1 MNSIVIGSGFGGIA
15 AALRLKAKGHKVKLI
30 EKHPDLGGRARVFKR
45 NGFIYDAGPTVI
57 TAPYLINELFELF
70 NKDPKNYIELTP
82 LKIWY
87 QFIFEDK
94 TKFNYSGDEIEMKDQ
109 IEKLSK
115 EDVNGYEK
123 LVNFTKKIFDKG
135 FLELAD
141 VPFDKPFVM
150 MQQLPALLKLKS
162 YKSVYSLVSSY
173 IKNEKLRRML
183 SMHPLLVG
191 GNPFTTTSIYGLI
204 LYLEKKW
211 GIHYSVGGT
220 GNIIKGFEKLMNEV
234 GIEIIKNTEVTEIIT
249 KNNKISGVKLNNENE
264 IDADNV
270 VCNADPP
277 AFYEKMLS
285 KSNENSMLFNWK
297 KNRMEYSMGL
307 FVYYFGTKKIYENVE
322 HHTIKFGNKYEEHL
336 DDIFNKK
343 KLNNENEIG
352 ADNVVCNADPPA
364 FYEKMLSKSNE
375 SSMLFNWKKNRMEYS
390 MGLFVYYFGTKKI
403 YENVEHHT
411 IKFGNKYKEHLDDI
425 FDKKKLNND
434 ISYYLH
440 RPTATDKTMAPE
452 GNDCFYVLVPVP
464 NNQSKINWETEG
476 EKMKNLVIEKM
487 EKDLMPDLKNNIVE
501 DFYLTPDYF
510 EKELNTKFGSGFSIQ
525 PKFTQSAYF
534 RFHNKSEIYD
544 GLYFVGAG
552 THPGAGVPGVL
563 SSAKVLD
570 KLF

>member
-15 AALRLKAKGHKVKLI
+15 AALRLRAKGHEVTII
-30 EKHPDLGGRARVFKR
+30 EKHPDLGGRARVFKK
-45 NGFIYDAGPTVI
+45 NGFTFDGGPTVI
-57 TAPYLINELFELF
+57 TAPYLINELFDLF
-70 NKDPKNYIELTP
+70 KKNPKDYIKLTP

-94 TKFNYSGDEIEMKDQ
+94 TKFNYSGNELEMKNQ
-109 IEKLSK
+109 IEKINI
-115 EDVNGYEK
+115 EDVKGYER

-135 FLELAD
+135 FTELAD

-173 IKNEKLRRML
+173 IKSEKLRRML

-191 GNPFTTTSIYGLI
+191 GNPFSTTSIYGLI

-211 GIHYSVGGT
+211 GIHYSMGGT
-220 GNIIKGFEKLMNEV
+220 GNIIKGYEKLMNEV
-234 GIEIIKNTEVTEIIT
+234 GIKILKESEVTKIIL
-249 KNNKISGVKLNNENE
+249 KNNKISGVQINNQTD

-270 VCNADPP
+270 ICNADPP
-277 AFYEKMLS
+277 AVYEKLLS
-285 KSNENSMLFNWK
+285 ENSNNSLLFNWK
-297 KNRMEYSMGL
+297 KNRMQYSMGL
-307 FVYYFGTKKIYENVE
+307 FVYYFGT
-322 HHTIKFGNKYEEHL
+322 
-336 DDIFNKK
+336 
-343 KLNNENEIG
+343 
-352 ADNVVCNADPPA
+352 
-364 FYEKMLSKSNE
+364 
-375 SSMLFNWKKNRMEYS
+375 R
-390 MGLFVYYFGTKKI
+390 KI

-440 RPTATDKTMAPE
+440 RPTATDKSMAPE

-464 NNQSKINWETEG
+464 NNQSKIDWDIEG
-476 EKMKNLVIEKM
+476 EKMKKLVIDKM
-487 EKDLMPDLKNNIVE
+487 EEDLMPNLKENIVE
-501 DFYLTPDYF
+501 EFYLTPDYF
-510 EKELNTKFGSGFSIQ
+510 EKDLNTKYGSGFSIQ

-534 RFHNKSEIYD
+534 RFHNKSEVYD

-570 KLF
+570 KII

>member
-15 AALRLKAKGHKVKLI
+15 AALRLKAKGHKVTLI
-30 EKHPDLGGRARVFKR
+30 EKHPDLGGRARVFRK
-45 NGFIYDAGPTVI
+45 NGFIFDGGPTVI

-70 NKDPKNYIELTP
+70 KKNPKDYIKLSP
-82 LKIWY
+82 LKVWY
-87 QFIFEDK
+87 QFVFEDK
-94 TKFNYSGDEIEMKDQ
+94 SKFNYSGNENEMKAQ
-109 IEKLSK
+109 IKELNK
-115 EDVNGYEK
+115 EDVKCYEK

-135 FLELAD
+135 FTELAD
-141 VPFDKPFVM
+141 IPFDKPFVM
-150 MQQLPALLKLKS
+150 MQQLPSLLKLKS

-211 GIHYSVGGT
+211 GIHYSMGGT

-234 GIEIIKNTEVTEIIT
+234 GIKVIKGNEVTKILS
-249 KNNKISGVKLNNENE
+249 KNNKITSIQLDNHDY

-270 VCNADPP
+270 ICNADPP
-277 AFYEKMLS
+277 AVYEKLLDE
-285 KSNENSMLFNWK
+285 KNNNSFLFKWK
-297 KNRMEYSMGL
+297 KKRMEYSMGL
-307 FVYYFGTKKIYENVE
+307 FVYYFGTKKIYDNVE
-322 HHTIKFGNKYEEHL
+322 HHTIKFG
-336 DDIFNKK
+336 
-343 KLNNENEIG
+343 
-352 ADNVVCNADPPA
+352 
-364 FYEKMLSKSNE
+364 S
-375 SSMLFNWKKNRMEYS
+375 
-390 MGLFVYYFGTKKI
+390 
-403 YENVEHHT
+403 
-411 IKFGNKYKEHLDDI
+411 KYKEHLDDI

-440 RPTATDKTMAPE
+440 RPSATDKSMAPE

-464 NNQSKINWETEG
+464 NNQSGIDWSIEG
-476 EKMKNLVIEKM
+476 DKMKKLIIDKM
-487 EKDLMPDLKNNIVE
+487 ENDLMPNLRNNIVE

-510 EKELNTKFGSGFSIQ
+510 EKDLNTKFGSGFSIQ

-570 KLF
+570 KIL

>member
-1 MNSIVIGSGFGGIA
+1 MNSIIIGSGFGGIA
-15 AALRLKAKGHKVKLI
+15 AALRLKAKGHKVTLI
-30 EKHPDLGGRARVFKR
+30 EKHPDLGGRARVFRK
-45 NGFIYDAGPTVI
+45 NGFIFDGGPTVI

-70 NKDPKNYIELTP
+70 KKNPKDYIKLSP
-82 LKIWY
+82 LKVWY
-87 QFIFEDK
+87 QFVFEDK
-94 TKFNYSGDEIEMKDQ
+94 SKFNYSGNENEMKAQ
-109 IEKLSK
+109 IEELNK
-115 EDVNGYEK
+115 EDVKGYEK
-123 LVNFTKKIFDKG
+123 LVSFTKKIFDKG
-135 FLELAD
+135 FTELAD
-141 VPFDKPFVM
+141 IPFDKPFVM
-150 MQQLPALLKLKS
+150 MQQLPSLLKLKS

-211 GIHYSVGGT
+211 GIHYSMGGT

-234 GIEIIKNTEVTEIIT
+234 GIKVIKGNEVTKILS
-249 KNNKISGVKLNNENE
+249 KNNKITSIQLDNHDY

-270 VCNADPP
+270 ICNADPP
-277 AFYEKMLS
+277 AVYEKLLDE
-285 KSNENSMLFNWK
+285 KNNNSFLFKWK
-297 KNRMEYSMGL
+297 KKRMEYSMGL
-307 FVYYFGTKKIYENVE
+307 FVYYFGTKKIYDNVE
-322 HHTIKFGNKYEEHL
+322 HHTIKFG
-336 DDIFNKK
+336 
-343 KLNNENEIG
+343 
-352 ADNVVCNADPPA
+352 
-364 FYEKMLSKSNE
+364 S
-375 SSMLFNWKKNRMEYS
+375 
-390 MGLFVYYFGTKKI
+390 
-403 YENVEHHT
+403 
-411 IKFGNKYKEHLDDI
+411 KYKEHLDDI

-440 RPTATDKTMAPE
+440 RPSATDKSMAPE

-464 NNQSKINWETEG
+464 NNQSGIDWSIEG
-476 EKMKNLVIEKM
+476 DKMKKLIIDKM
-487 EKDLMPDLKNNIVE
+487 ENDLMPNLRNNIVE

-510 EKELNTKFGSGFSIQ
+510 EKDLNTKFGSGFSIQ

-570 KLF
+570 KIL

>member
-15 AALRLKAKGHKVKLI
+15 AALRLRAKGHDVTLI
-30 EKHPDLGGRARVFKR
+30 EKHQDLGGRARVFKR
-45 NGFIYDAGPTVI
+45 NGFTFDGGPTVI

-70 NKDPKNYIELTP
+70 KKNPKDYIELSP

-87 QFIFEDK
+87 QFIFEDRS
-94 TKFNYSGDEIEMKDQ
+94 KFNYSGNENEMKAQ
-109 IEKLSK
+109 IGELSQ
-115 EDVNGYEK
+115 EDVQGYEK

-135 FLELAD
+135 FTELAD

-150 MQQLPALLKLKS
+150 LQQLPALLKLKS

-211 GIHYSVGGT
+211 GIHYSMGGT

-234 GIEIIKNTEVTEIIT
+234 GIKVIKGNEVKKIISKNTKIT
-249 KNNKISGVKLNNENE
+249 GVQLSNDNTIN
-264 IDADNV
+264 ADIV
-270 VCNADPP
+270 ICNADPP
-277 AFYEKMLS
+277 AVYEKLLDGN
-285 KSNENSMLFNWK
+285 SNNSFLFNWK
-297 KNRMEYSMGL
+297 IKRMEYSMGL
-307 FVYYFGTKKIYENVE
+307 FVYYFGTKKIY
-322 HHTIKFGNKYEEHL
+322 
-336 DDIFNKK
+336 D
-343 KLNNENEIG
+343 
-352 ADNVVCNADPPA
+352 
-364 FYEKMLSKSNE
+364 
-375 SSMLFNWKKNRMEYS
+375 
-390 MGLFVYYFGTKKI
+390 
-403 YENVEHHT
+403 NVEHHT

-425 FDKKKLNND
+425 FDKKKLNED

-440 RPTATDKTMAPE
+440 RPSATDKSMAPE

-464 NNQSKINWETEG
+464 NNQSGIDWNTEG
-476 EKMKNLVIEKM
+476 EKMKSLIINKM
-487 EKDLMPDLKNNIVE
+487 EKDLMPNLKENIVE

-510 EKELNTKFGSGFSIQ
+510 EKDLNTKFGSGFSIQ

-570 KLF
+570 KIL

>member
-15 AALRLKAKGHKVKLI
+15 AALRLRAKGHEVTIL
-30 EKHPDLGGRARVFKR
+30 EKHPDLGGRARVFKK
-45 NGFIYDAGPTVI
+45 NGFTFDGGPTVI
-57 TAPYLINELFELF
+57 TAPYLINELFDLF
-70 NKDPKNYIELTP
+70 KKDPKDYIKLTP

-94 TKFNYSGDEIEMKDQ
+94 TKFDYSGNELEMKNQ
-109 IEKLSK
+109 IQKINID
-115 EDVNGYEK
+115 DVKGYEK

-135 FLELAD
+135 FTELAD

-173 IKNEKLRRML
+173 IKSEKLRRML

-191 GNPFTTTSIYGLI
+191 GNPFSTTSIYGLI

-211 GIHYSVGGT
+211 GIHYSMGGT
-220 GNIIKGFEKLMNEV
+220 GNIIKGYEKLMNEV
-234 GIEIIKNTEVTEIIT
+234 GIKILKESEVTKIIF
-249 KNNKISGVKLNNENE
+249 KNNKISGVQINNQTD

-270 VCNADPP
+270 ICNADPP
-277 AFYEKMLS
+277 AVYEKLLS
-285 KSNENSMLFNWK
+285 KNSNNSLLFNWK
-297 KNRMEYSMGL
+297 KNRMQ
-307 FVYYFGTKKIYENVE
+307 
-322 HHTIKFGNKYEEHL
+322 
-336 DDIFNKK
+336 
-343 KLNNENEIG
+343 
-352 ADNVVCNADPPA
+352 
-364 FYEKMLSKSNE
+364 
-375 SSMLFNWKKNRMEYS
+375 YS

-440 RPTATDKTMAPE
+440 RPTATDKSMAPE
-452 GNDCFYVLVPVP
+452 GKDCFYVLVPVP
-464 NNQSKINWETEG
+464 NNQSKIDWDIEG
-476 EKMKNLVIEKM
+476 EKMKKLVIDKM
-487 EKDLMPDLKNNIVE
+487 EEDLMPNLKENIVE
-501 DFYLTPDYF
+501 EFYLTPDYF
-510 EKELNTKFGSGFSIQ
+510 EKDLNTKYGSGFSIQ

-534 RFHNKSEIYD
+534 RFHNKSEVYD

-570 KLF
+570 KII

>member
-30 EKHPDLGGRARVFKR
+30 EKHQDLGGSARVFRR
-45 NGFIYDAGPTVI
+45 NGFIFDGGPTVI

-70 NKDPKNYIELTP
+70 KKDPKDYIELSP

-94 TKFNYSGDEIEMKDQ
+94 SKFNYSGNESEMKKQ
-109 IEKLSK
+109 IQKLSH

-123 LVNFTKKIFDKG
+123 LVDFTKKIFDKG
-135 FLELAD
+135 FTELAD

-150 MQQLPALLKLKS
+150 MQQLPALLNLKS
-162 YKSVYSLVSSY
+162 YKSVYSLVSAY

-211 GIHYSVGGT
+211 GIHYSMGGT
-220 GNIIKGFEKLMNEV
+220 GNIINGFEKLMNEV
-234 GIEIIKNTEVTEIIT
+234 GIEIIKKNEVTKIIS
-249 KNNKISGVKLNNENE
+249 KDNKITGIKLKDNKN
-264 IDADNV
+264 IIADNV
-270 VCNADPP
+270 ICNADPP
-277 AFYEKMLS
+277 AVYEKLL
-285 KSNENSMLFNWK
+285 NGNNNSSFLFKWK

-307 FVYYFGTKKIYENVE
+307 FVYYFGTKKIYN
-322 HHTIKFGNKYEEHL
+322 
-336 DDIFNKK
+336 
-343 KLNNENEIG
+343 
-352 ADNVVCNADPPA
+352 
-364 FYEKMLSKSNE
+364 
-375 SSMLFNWKKNRMEYS
+375 
-390 MGLFVYYFGTKKI
+390 
-403 YENVEHHT
+403 NVEHHT

-425 FDKKKLNND
+425 FNKKKLNND

-440 RPTATDKTMAPE
+440 RPTATDESMAPE

-464 NNQSKINWETEG
+464 NNQSGIDWNIEG
-476 EKMKNLVIEKM
+476 EKMKNLIVGKM
-487 EKDLMPDLKNNIVE
+487 EKDLMPNLKDNIVE

-510 EKELNTKFGSGFSIQ
+510 EKDLNTKFGSGFSIQ

-534 RFHNKSEIYD
+534 RFHNKSENYK

-570 KLF
+570 KIL